1 MRPAGRHIERCWKKR
16 HDVRIPHPF
25 PETMKRRRMT
35 GGAASTAQPDWA
47 AVTDIQRLIRYVE
60 RWLLASFQRPDDP
73 TGFRTTNAEEVLQ
86 RLRTGLQSAMQGGY
100 ATQPHTGAAYLY

>member
-1 MRPAGRHIERCWKKR
+1 
-16 HDVRIPHPF
+16 
-25 PETMKRRRMT
+25 MKRRRMA

-86 RLRTGLQSAMQGGY
+86 RLRTGLQSAMQGGR